1 MSDEMDVYLLAGQ
14 SNMNGRASAD
24 ELPEV
29 LRGPHATA
37 WLYEADPFAA
47 EGDQVVRDWGPLEP
61 VNGGFG
67 PELSFGHTVASGAA
81 KPVALVKIAR
91 GGTGMFNDWR
101 PTEPGTDALTDRAI
115 GLAKSAV
122 AWLVEQ
128 GYAPR
133 WRGIVW
139 YQGERD
145 ARGDNP
151 SPELHGERL
160 RVLMQRFRE
169 ELMGG
174 VAVPAVAFRVHP
186 HNGPPEN
193 TPHYHAVRGAI
204 MGWAAEDPAGAWV
217 DVDDLRYP
225 DDLHLDG
232 ASLLTAGDRAAAAMA
247 GLPEV
252 VGEAISVATVGG
264 DDEVDAKATPEAAG
278 PVPAPPTPDPTP
290 YTPRPTPSSSPRI
303 IALMNQK
310 GGVGKTTTAVNVG
323 AALASEVGGNHRVL
337 LIDLDPQAHLTL
349 SVGINPEE
357 LDASIYDLLA
367 DDDVTAA
374 EVCRTVED
382 RPNLGVLPA
391 ETNLAGVEAELAP
404 KVITGK
410 AQTTLRDKTADL
422 VKQFDYVLIDCP
434 PALGLLTINALTLAT
449 EVVVPMQ
456 AHFLALQG
464 MTKLF
469 ETVQMVQAGLNPAL
483 TVSGVVLCMHES
495 QTLLAGE
502 VIGEVDGFFADAA
515 GQGMPWSGAVVYQ
528 PPIRRNI
535 KLAEAPSFGRSV
547 LSYAPDSN
555 GAADYLALA
564 ASIAGRK

>member
-1 MSDEMDVYLLAGQ
+1 MLDQIEVYLLAGQ
-14 SNMNGRASAD
+14 SNMNGSGLAA

-29 LRGPHATA
+29 LRGPHGSA
-37 WLYEADPFAA
+37 WLYEANPG
-47 EGDQVVRDWGPLEP
+47 EGDAGRVVREWGPLEP
-61 VNGGFG
+61 INGGFG
-67 PELSFGHTVASGAA
+67 PELSFGHTVASGGA

-91 GGTGMFNDWR
+91 GGTGLFNDWR
-101 PTEPGTDALTDRAI
+101 PTEPGTDSLTDRAI
-115 GLAKSAV
+115 EMARSAV
-122 AWLVEQ
+122 EWLVEQ
-128 GYAPR
+128 GYSPR

-145 ARGDNP
+145 TRGDNP
-151 SPELHGERL
+151 SPEGHGERL
-160 RVLMQRFRE
+160 RVLMQRFRD
-169 ELMGG
+169 ELAGG
-174 VAVPAVAFRVHP
+174 EVLPAVAFRVHP
-186 HNGPPEN
+186 HNGPTDN
-193 TPHYHAVRGAI
+193 APHYHAVRGAI
-204 MGWAAEDPAGAWV
+204 MGWSAEDPAGAWV

-225 DDLHLDG
+225 DDLHLDS

-247 GLPEV
+247 GLLAAVTPAVGDEPMGESTTETPSAQPV
-252 VGEAISVATVGG
+252 VSKPAVEP
-264 DDEVDAKATPEAAG
+264 TPQASR
-278 PVPAPPTPDPTP
+278 PAP
-290 YTPRPTPSSSPRI
+290 SGAPRI

-337 LIDLDPQAHLTL
+337 LVDLDPQAHLTL
-349 SVGINPEE
+349 SVGVNPEE
-357 LDASIYDLLA
+357 LEVSIYDLLA

-422 VKQFDYVLIDCP
+422 VKQFDYVIIDCP

-483 TVSGVVLCMHES
+483 RVSGVVLCMHES

-502 VIGEVDGFFADAA
+502 VIGEVDGFFAEAKD
-515 GQGMPWSGAVVYQ
+515 QGMPWSGAVVYQ

-547 LSYAPDSN
+547 LSYAPESN
-555 GAADYLALA
+555 GAADYLALS